1 MKIGILSD
9 SHLKSDYTKEVID
22 FLKEIKSDYLVHAG
36 DLCVEKNLKLLEESE
51 LKYIAVFGNNDR
63 YLLDLTSNYNIKQ
76 EPYYFKIKDITFKLM
91 HLPYYLSPDSDVV
104 IFGHTHIFE
113 CDYKNNTLY
122 INPGEVC
129 AREKPSIECV
139 QLEIKENEYI
149 ISRYFKNIN
158 EINFTKEEKRYER

>member
-22 FLKEIKSDYLVHAG
+22 FLKEINSEYLVHAG
-36 DLCVEKNLKLLEESE
+36 DLCIEKNLQLLEESE
-51 LKYIAVFGNNDR
+51 LKYVAVFGNNDR
-63 YLLDLTSNYNIKQ
+63 NLLDLSSKYNVKQ
-76 EPYYFKIKDITFKLM
+76 EPYYFQIKDIKFKLM
-91 HLPYYLSPDSDVV
+91 HLPYYLNPDSDVV

-129 AREKPSIECV
+129 AREKPLIECV

-158 EINFTKEEKRYER
+158 EINFTKEEKKYER